1 MTRTEFASPPVLMSP
16 LPGGV
21 EENTQPSDSEVIIDL
36 EVIAHQTWTF
46 LQNHLDPITGLPFD
60 RVELRNG
67 ETHLL
72 KITSPSNI
80 GLALLSYVAADQQ
93 AFIDRSQA
101 LVQVE
106 LLINSVKNL
115 KIKQGMFVNWHHTDS
130 CQPVALWPTNS
141 GEECEV
147 EEFVSSVDNAWLA
160 VGLLIASEYFQELE
174 PAIAEIL
181 GQMDFR
187 VFFNESTGSF
197 VGGIHQSGELT
208 DYHYPSTYLSEARIL
223 YYVSYLLKQIDR
235 ETLCHYLDHF
245 PNSSYGGSVFE
256 TLMPLLVFD
265 EQDLSNR
272 AILDLITQQR
282 EAGKEHG
289 YWGFSPCDDP
299 GKTYTEFGV
308 GAYSKNGFDVVT
320 PHALFL
326 ALPYAAD
333 EVLAILCRLAEE
345 AEAWTENGFVDAV
358 NVRSGVTSET
368 WLFLDQAMIFLA
380 IYQWLAGEDNFRRR
394 LR

>member
-1 MTRTEFASPPVLMSP
+1 MTLTEFESPLVLMSP
-16 LPGGV
+16 LPGGM
-21 EENTQPSDSEVIIDL
+21 EENAQPSEPEVIIDL

-80 GLALLSYVAADQQ
+80 GLALLSYVAANQLT
-93 AFIDRSQA
+93 FVDRSQA

-181 GQMDFR
+181 DQMDFR
-187 VFFNESTGSF
+187 VFLDESDNSF
-197 VGGIHQSGELT
+197 VGGMHQSGELT
-208 DYHYPSTYLSEARIL
+208 DYSYPTRYLSEARIL
-223 YYVSYLLKQIDR
+223 YYVSYLLGQINR
-235 ETLCHYLDHF
+235 ETLGNYLDHF
-245 PNSSYGGSVFE
+245 PDSSYGGSVFE

-299 GKTYTEFGV
+299 GKSYKEFGV
-308 GAYSKNGFDVVT
+308 GAYRKNGFDVVT

-326 ALPYAAD
+326 ALPYATD
-333 EVLAILCRLAEE
+333 EVLTILQRLANET
-345 AEAWTENGFVDAV
+345 EAWTENGFVDAV
-358 NVRSGVTSET
+358 NVRSGTTSET

-380 IYQWLAGEDNFRRR
+380 THQCLSAEDIFRKR